1 MWEYGLSNYP
11 FVPVEVGLNR
21 RISYTLPSRI
31 PQHCVRLLNASAA
44 REHWECTGL
53 PELLVRNTASYPFHL
68 PNTRLKWQGNV
79 RSADKMFLP
88 KIRASRDAS
97 QFLKRFKDSGIPHDV
112 LAELLLEENRLQESN
127 RALRSDRQGNALRA
141 TTWNDH
147 QLLFYPTG
155 ELLHQL
161 QVKRRRG
168 ATWHSACDQPISLVN
183 PIQQIDLLGTIDA
196 GTAPRAV
203 VRGAASC
210 HVITFHDDFSR
221 HTVDAITFP
230 SMLHHIA
237 PSPHVSVHWYH
248 GHASHDPSMLSLR
261 RSGSSA
267 AASQL
272 AAADAAFDIHL
283 PDPTPSIHQIG
294 VSALRTAD
302 GVCDLFQLTSLGDV
316 PSAFHLVLLSLCIT
330 NPWTCS
336 LPCGRTLASRRVDI
350 MPVPAQAFLPEHDAA
365 SLPPFRLL
373 PVRKLHRVLDQSNS
387 SVLPL
392 LPPDDPLEDLPHR
405 LAAVVTPS
413 TTLLGLMH
421 TYRHVR
427 PTYGQ
432 LGEAV
437 RALAHVTLR
446 FATPHSRSQ
455 YHTLRRV
462 STADPSLMMASCGC
476 HSPLTTYLSTSSS
489 PPPPLPCEHAQ
500 CPLPHLWVIHHTIT
514 TPPDQRHSKP
524 SQHSIAP
531 LTNQPL
537 QYDPAAIATS
547 SHAQIIVDLEA
558 VYGCSTDALPQSPRR
573 VQHQQKH
580 MTTLSW

>member
-196 GTAPRAV
+196 GTSPRAV

-237 PSPHVSVHWYH
+237 PSPHVHAEFSSLSSSGELYSWTPEAGARVV
-248 GHASHDPSMLSLR
+248 GHATPQQRWLRCAYSSHPCVLWMANR
-261 RSGSSA
+261 HAVGSYDYRVPA
-267 AASQL
+267 PEGFNCDWL
-272 AAADAAFDIHL
+272 VDYL
-283 PDPTPSIHQIG
+283 PTPTEI
-294 VSALRTAD
+294 
-302 GVCDLFQLTSLGDV
+302 
-316 PSAFHLVLLSLCIT
+316 
-330 NPWTCS
+330 
-336 LPCGRTLASRRVDI
+336 VDI
-350 MPVPAQAFLPEHDAA
+350 
-365 SLPPFRLL
+365 
-373 PVRKLHRVLDQSNS
+373 
-387 SVLPL
+387 
-392 LPPDDPLEDLPHR
+392 
-405 LAAVVTPS
+405 
-413 TTLLGLMH
+413 
-421 TYRHVR
+421 
-427 PTYGQ
+427 
-432 LGEAV
+432 
-437 RALAHVTLR
+437 
-446 FATPHSRSQ
+446 
-455 YHTLRRV
+455 
-462 STADPSLMMASCGC
+462 
-476 HSPLTTYLSTSSS
+476 
-489 PPPPLPCEHAQ
+489 
-500 CPLPHLWVIHHTIT
+500 
-514 TPPDQRHSKP
+514 QRH
-524 SQHSIAP
+524 
-531 LTNQPL
+531 
-537 QYDPAAIATS
+537 
-547 SHAQIIVDLEA
+547 
-558 VYGCSTDALPQSPRR
+558 PR
-573 VQHQQKH
+573 
-580 MTTLSW
+580 